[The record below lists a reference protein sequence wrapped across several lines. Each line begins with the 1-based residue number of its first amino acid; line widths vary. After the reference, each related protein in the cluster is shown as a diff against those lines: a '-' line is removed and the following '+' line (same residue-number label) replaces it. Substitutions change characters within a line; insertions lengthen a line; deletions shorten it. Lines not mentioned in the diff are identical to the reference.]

1 MKSVRV
7 YLVFWLSG
15 LIAGVILVER
25 WRRNGDL
32 DVAAEPTTPGTLDG
46 SPGSTGPT
54 GPAKKPNLVG
64 LVVTGAKLDAERVRQ
79 RVTQAKGPA
88 AGASPATGSADS
100 SAQ

>member
-32 DVAAEPTTPGTLDG
+32 AVVVEPGQT
-46 SPGSTGPT
+46 
-54 GPAKKPNLVG
+54 V
-64 LVVTGAKLDAERVRQ
+64 
-79 RVTQAKGPA
+79 
-88 AGASPATGSADS
+88 
-100 SAQ
+100 